1 MSDTE
6 KSTDEL
12 AGSEQPFV
20 QHLMELRD
28 RLLYGVIG
36 LAICMALLAFW
47 PGPSGL
53 IDLIAVPI
61 RAHMPPDAKLI
72 AVGVFSPF
80 FVPIKV
86 LAMAALL
93 LSLPWWMYQ
102 VWAFVAPGLYSHEKR
117 FAIPLIVL
125 GSLLAYVGIAFV
137 QFFVLDKM
145 FGFIQQFT
153 PASVAA
159 TPDIA
164 SYVEAI
170 LSLYLAFGLA
180 FQVPIVVV
188 LLVKMN
194 MVTVEKLKEFR
205 GYFIVVAFVIAAVVT
220 PPDVISQLAL
230 AVPMCI
236 LYLHEGVPAAAASA
250 SELITRDASGRGH
263 ARSAQ
268 ARKACQRA
276 QGQVR
281 AHLPRGRHAAPRDR
295 PWATLC
301 TPLGLHVPYLQG
313 GWHARQSADA
323 APVRPRARARLDH
336 QARARL
342 ALGPVQMPLLPCREL
357 DGRCQGARSVTTQAC
372 TPRVLLKEL

>member
-1 MSDTE
+1 MSDPKE
-6 KSTDEL
+6 STDEL

-20 QHLMELRD
+20 QHLMELRN
-28 RLLYGVIG
+28 RLVYGMVG
-36 LAICMALLAFW
+36 LVICMALLAFW

-61 RAHMPPDAKLI
+61 KAHMPPDAKLI
-72 AVGVFSPF
+72 AVDVFSPF

-102 VWAFVAPGLYSHEKR
+102 IWAFVAPGLYSHEKK
-117 FAIPLIVL
+117 FAIPLITL

-137 QFFVLDKM
+137 QLFVLDKM
-145 FGFIQQFT
+145 FGFIQKFT

-188 LLVKMN
+188 LAAKMN
-194 MVTVEKLKEFR
+194 MVTVKQLKDFR
-205 GYFIVVAFVIAAVVT
+205 GYFIVVAFVIAAIVT

-230 AVPMCI
+230 AVPMCL
-236 LYLHEGVPAAAASA
+236 LYEVG
-250 SELITRDASGRGH
+250 IWG
-263 ARSAQ
+263 AQ
-268 ARKACQRA
+268 WFVKNT
-276 QGQVR
+276 
-281 AHLPRGRHAAPRDR
+281 AAPPTD
-295 PWATLC
+295 TDE
-301 TPLGLHVPYLQG
+301 G
-313 GWHARQSADA
+313 S
-323 APVRPRARARLDH
+323 
-336 QARARL
+336 
-342 ALGPVQMPLLPCREL
+342 
-357 DGRCQGARSVTTQAC
+357 
-372 TPRVLLKEL
+372 K

>member
-1 MSDTE
+1 MPDTQ
-6 KSTDEL
+6 KTPDEL

-20 QHLMELRD
+20 QHLMELRN
-28 RLLYGVIG
+28 RLVYGMAG
-36 LAICMALLAFW
+36 LLICMVALAFW

-72 AVGVFSPF
+72 AVDVFSPF

-86 LAMAALL
+86 LAMTALL
-93 LSLPWWMYQ
+93 VSLPWWMYQ
-102 VWAFVAPGLYSHEKR
+102 IWAFVAPGLYSHEKK
-117 FAIPLIVL
+117 FAIPLITL
-125 GSLLAYVGIAFV
+125 GSLLAYVGIGFV

-145 FGFIQQFT
+145 FGFIQKFT

-188 LLVKMN
+188 LAVKMN
-194 MVTVEKLKEFR
+194 LVTVKQLREFR

-230 AVPMCI
+230 AVPMCL
-236 LYLHEGVPAAAASA
+236 LYEVGIWGAQWFVKSTAAREAQAEA
-250 SELITRDASGRGH
+250 EEDAS
-263 ARSAQ
+263 
-268 ARKACQRA
+268 K
-276 QGQVR
+276 
-281 AHLPRGRHAAPRDR
+281 
-295 PWATLC
+295 
-301 TPLGLHVPYLQG
+301 
-313 GWHARQSADA
+313 
-323 APVRPRARARLDH
+323 
-336 QARARL
+336 
-342 ALGPVQMPLLPCREL
+342 
-357 DGRCQGARSVTTQAC
+357 
-372 TPRVLLKEL
+372 